1 MTRGVSNGRGPE
13 IHVVDD
19 DDSVRLALKLLLRS
33 AGFRVEAFG
42 SAEEYLASDSAES
55 CLVLDVRLP
64 GMSGI
69 DLLEKLID
77 SGHEVHPVF
86 ITARPNERDRSR
98 ALADGAVDYLEKPFD
113 QEDFLAAVRKAVGE

>member
-13 IHVVDD
+13 VHVVDD
-19 DDSVRLALKLLLRS
+19 DDSVCLALKLLLRS
-33 AGFRVEAFG
+33 AGFRVETFG
-42 SAEEYLASDSAES
+42 SAEEYLASGSAET

-77 SGHEVHPVF
+77 SGREVQPVF